1 MAKTKIPKSEISDN
15 NNTSDGKKRSK
26 GRRRIE
32 IKRIE
37 EKNKRH
43 VTFSKRKKGIFNKA
57 AELSVLSGAE
67 IATMVVS
74 SNGKVFCFGTPN
86 YDAVI
91 NCYLG
96 HHTASLAAAG
106 QPDHRALL
114 QGKTMRS
121 SNKQVENYV
130 EATRHLE
137 AEKISIKG
145 EENNNNINFA
155 NNNNNNNNYNSD
167 YEGREGGCGYGWWE
181 RPIPMGMMSSLE
193 ELEEYKAALYKLK
206 HNVEV
211 RTNQMIRGSAPSN
224 YYSSLLVMGD

>member
-1 MAKTKIPKSEISDN
+1 MAKIKIPKSEIADN

-57 AELSVLSGAE
+57 AELSVLSGAD

-74 SNGKVFCFGTPN
+74 SNGKVFCFGAPN
-86 YDAVI
+86 YDTVI
-91 NCYLG
+91 NRYLG

-106 QPDHRALL
+106 QPDHGALL
-114 QGKTMRS
+114 HGKTTRS

-130 EATRHLE
+130 EAMRHLE
-137 AEKISIKG
+137 AEKISFKG
-145 EENNNNINFA
+145 EENNNNINFVI
-155 NNNNNNNNYNSD
+155 NNNNYNSD
-167 YEGREGGCGYGWWE
+167 YEGPEGGCGYGWWE
-181 RPIPMGMMSSLE
+181 RPIPIGMMSSVE

-211 RTNQMIRGSAPSN
+211 RTNLMIMGSAPSN

>member
-1 MAKTKIPKSEISDN
+1 MAKTKIPKSEIADN
-15 NNTSDGKKRSK
+15 NNTSDGKKGSK

-86 YDAVI
+86 YDTVI
-91 NCYLG
+91 DRYLG
-96 HHTASLAAAG
+96 HHTASLLAAEG

-114 QGKTMRS
+114 HGKTMRS

-137 AEKISIKG
+137 AEKISFKG
-145 EENNNNINFA
+145 EENNNNINFVI
-155 NNNNNNNNYNSD
+155 NNNYNSD

-181 RPIPMGMMSSLE
+181 RPIPIGMMSSLA